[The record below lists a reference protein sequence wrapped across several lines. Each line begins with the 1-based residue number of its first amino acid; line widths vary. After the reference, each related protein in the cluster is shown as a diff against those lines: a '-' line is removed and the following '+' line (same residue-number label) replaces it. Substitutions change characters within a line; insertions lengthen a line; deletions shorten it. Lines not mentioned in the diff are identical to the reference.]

1 MSEKLNRRSFIK
13 RSAQL
18 GVSAVAANGLLSSI
32 LGSPYPGPA
41 GGVAPDVAVVSGA
54 DYAKGTAKAIEI
66 LGGMERFVPKNSR
79 VALLPNTQSN
89 HPGTYTKPEI
99 LRTMIRLCREAGAK
113 EINCLSWLTQ
123 KHWDS
128 TGLAAAVA
136 AEGAGLKLIPREEA
150 YFQAVSVP
158 KGKILKE
165 TKILKELSNHDVF
178 IDMPITKDHAGN
190 RFTGTMKNLMGVNF
204 PDINRT
210 FHTGDFKTKPDDVE
224 HLDQCIADLNTVV
237 KPTLLVVDATEF
249 ITTNG
254 PFGPGELAK
263 PKKIVAGVDR
273 IAVDGYCATLLG
285 MKPEDVIMIKRGFEH
300 GLGEIDLKKVR
311 IKEISL

>member
-1 MSEKLNRRSFIK
+1 MSEKLNRRSFFK

-18 GVSAVAANGLLSSI
+18 GVSAVAANGLLASI
-32 LGSPYPGPA
+32 LGSTHLRAA
-41 GGVAPDVAVVSGA
+41 GGVTPDMAVVTGA
-54 DYAKGTAKAIEI
+54 DYTKGTAKAIEI

-99 LRTMIRLCREAGAK
+99 LRTVIRLCREAGAK

-123 KHWDS
+123 KHWDL

-150 YFQAVSVP
+150 YFQTVSVP

-165 TKILKELSNHDVF
+165 AKILKELSNYDVF

-190 RFTGTMKNLMGVNF
+190 RFTGTMKNLMGINF
-204 PDINRT
+204 PGINRD

-224 HLDQCIADLNTVV
+224 HLDQCIADLNTVA

-263 PKKIVAGVDR
+263 PQKIVAGVDR
-273 IAVDGYCATLLG
+273 IAVDGYCTTLLG
-285 MKPEDVIMIKRGFEH
+285 MKPTDVIMIKRGFEH

-311 IKEISL
+311 IMQMSL

>member
-1 MSEKLNRRSFIK
+1 MAEKLDRRNFFK
-13 RSAQL
+13 KSAQI
-18 GVSAVAANGLLSSI
+18 GVSAVAANGLLGSV
-32 LGSPYPGPA
+32 LGRARLWAA
-41 GGVAPDVAVVSGA
+41 GTEPLDLAVVTST
-54 DYAKGTAKAIEI
+54 DYAKGTAKAVE
-66 LGGMERFVPKNSR
+66 LFGGMGKFVPKDSR

-89 HPGTYTKPEI
+89 HPGTFTKPEI
-99 LRTMIRLCREAGAK
+99 LRTVIRLCREAGAK

-128 TGLAAAVA
+128 TGLSGVVA

-150 YFQAVSVP
+150 NFGAVPVP

-165 TKILKELSNHDVF
+165 AKILKELSNHDVF

-204 PDINRT
+204 PGVNRT
-210 FHTGDFKTKPDDVE
+210 FHTGDFETKPDDVE
-224 HLDQCIADLNTVV
+224 HLDQCIADLNTVL
-237 KPTLLVVDATEF
+237 KPHLLIVDATEF

-254 PFGPGELAK
+254 PFGPGTLAK
-263 PKKIVAGVDR
+263 PQKIVVGLDR

-285 MKPEDVIMIKRGFEH
+285 MKPTDVIMIKRGFEH

-311 IKEISL
+311 MKETSL

>member
-1 MSEKLNRRSFIK
+1 MSEKLNRRSFFRK
-13 RSAQL
+13 SAQI
-18 GVSAVAANGLLSSI
+18 GVSAVAANGLLSSL
-32 LGSPYPGPA
+32 LGGPYLRAA
-41 GGVAPDVAVVSGA
+41 GGSAPDIAVITGA
-54 DYAKGTAKAIEI
+54 DYAKGTAKAIDL
-66 LGGMERFVPKNSR
+66 LGGIGGFVPKNSR
-79 VALLPNTQSN
+79 VAIVPNTQSN

-128 TGLAAAVA
+128 TGLAAVVA

-190 RFTGTMKNLMGVNF
+190 RFTGTMKNLMGINF

-263 PKKIVAGVDR
+263 PQKIVAGVDR

-300 GLGEIDLKKVR
+300 GLGEIDLKKVQ
-311 IKEISL
+311 IKEMSL